1 MSRRFDRRSFLA
13 AGGLMILA
21 PATARADDGRKRG
34 QDILGQVDRVRN
46 PGHAFRV
53 KSTLVEYRQ
62 GRPQDQVVLDI
73 LAKPSPSTRQL
84 RNLARYLAPARDKN
98 KLFLMDGGSMWF
110 YDPASSAS
118 VRISPQQRLLGQAS
132 NGDVLAANFSQ
143 DYDATYIADETIKDA
158 DRNLTDTWRLQ
169 LIRKAP
175 GATYNKIDCWIQKST
190 FYMIKGRFFA
200 DSGRE
205 LKSIYY
211 RDFRAELGGMRP
223 REALIVDQVNTAL
236 VTKMTFSD
244 YQATDIP
251 ELWLQRDY
259 LPRLRIK

>member
-1 MSRRFDRRSFLA
+1 MSSSLDRRAFLA
-13 AGGLMILA
+13 AGLMVLGSA
-21 PATARADDGRKRG
+21 SARADDGRARG
-34 QDILGQVDRVRN
+34 QEILAQVDKVRN

-73 LAKPSPSTRQL
+73 LAKPSAATHQL

-132 NGDVLAANFSQ
+132 NGDVLATNLAQ
-143 DYDATYIADETIKDA
+143 DYDATYVGEEAIKDA

-169 LIRKAP
+169 LNRKAP

-190 FYMIKGRFFA
+190 FFMIKGRFYA

-211 RDFRAELGGMRP
+211 RDFRSELGGMRP
-223 REALIVDQVNTAL
+223 REALIVDQVDTAL
-236 VTKMTFSD
+236 VTKMTFGD

-251 ELWLQRDY
+251 DLWLQRDY
-259 LPRLRIK
+259 LPRLRLK